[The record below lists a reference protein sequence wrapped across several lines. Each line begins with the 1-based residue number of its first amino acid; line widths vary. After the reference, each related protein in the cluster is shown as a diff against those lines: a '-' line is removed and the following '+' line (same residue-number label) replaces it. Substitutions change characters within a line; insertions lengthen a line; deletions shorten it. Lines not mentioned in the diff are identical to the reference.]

1 MEKNLPF
8 VSIPL
13 LDKAYTKFVIPT
25 LELLDKGVIFRI
37 IITFLLSLSAI
48 ALLIGGVYLT
58 VANIFGDY
66 GYINENI
73 KHGTYNGLQKI
84 GSSFGLVFGFIL
96 SIATSWTLYSVL
108 KKRTDQ
114 LKEMDYLGL
123 LDYVFNKTIPKLI
136 LITGEIIF
144 LLFLYVGISQIAA
157 TLLGAYAYAPLQR
170 FPSLILEFFP
180 GMDVF
185 DEFLPRAIYGNHD
198 NFGEYILAG
207 ILGVISSF
215 IVLIAFYI
223 YKEVYTYLLKLVT
236 VFIDF
241 LPKFAFPVAVRKRD
255 EK

>member
-8 VSIPL
+8 VSIPF
-13 LDKAYTKFVIPT
+13 LDKAYNKLITPT

-48 ALLIGGVYLT
+48 VLLFGGIYLT

-66 GYINENI
+66 GYINEHI
-73 KHGTYNGLQKI
+73 KQGNFNGLQKT

-136 LITGEIIF
+136 LIVGEIIF
-144 LLFLYVGISQIAA
+144 LLFLYVGILQIAA

-180 GMDVF
+180 GMNVF
-185 DEFLPRAIYGNHD
+185 DEFLPRVVYGNHD
-198 NFGEYILAG
+198 HFSEYILVG
-207 ILGVISSF
+207 ILGVVCSF